1 MALALHVIVL
11 AAGEGKRLRS
21 RCPKVLTPLWGRPS
35 LSYPLDAAAALSPE
49 RTVVV
54 GGVRLDEVREAL
66 ADRADP
72 AAPNELIFAH
82 QAEPLGTGHAVLAG
96 REALAGAEGA
106 LLVLYGDGPLV
117 TPELLKALV
126 DEHASNDAPL
136 TILTVDLDDPTGYG
150 RILRGSD
157 DQVLGIVEE
166 NDCSDDQRL
175 LTEVNAGL
183 WILDIHP
190 GLERLAG
197 VTTDNSQ
204 GEIYLTDLAGLT
216 VAAGDKVA
224 TLNWPAPEDVLGFND
239 QSDLA
244 EVRGLLRQ
252 RILEQHLAAGVE
264 IVDPETTYIDADV
277 TIEPGARILP
287 CTMIEGRVSIASGC
301 DVGPFAHLR
310 QGTVL
315 EAGAKVGNFTETKN
329 SRLGPGCKAGHLTY
343 LGDAEVGAS
352 TNIGAGTITANYD
365 GEHKHKTLIGESAFV
380 GSGTVLVAPVAV
392 GDGAMTGAGAVVT
405 KGQVIEP
412 GSVWVGVPAREVK
425 SSTRESASNERGM
438 LDS

>member
-54 GGVRLDEVREAL
+54 GGVRLAEVREAL
-66 ADRADP
+66 ADRADS
-72 AAPNELIFAH
+72 NELIFAH

-117 TPELLKALV
+117 TTELLTALV

-150 RILRGSD
+150 RILRGDD
-157 DQVLGIVEE
+157 DQVTGIVEE
-166 NDCSDDQRL
+166 NDCSDAQRL

-183 WILDIHP
+183 WILDINP

-197 VTTDNSQ
+197 VTTDNTQ
-204 GEIYLTDLAGLT
+204 GEIYLTDLAALT

-287 CTMIEGRVSIASGC
+287 CTMIEGRVSIATGC

-343 LGDAEVGAS
+343 LGDAEVGAG

-380 GSGTVLVAPVAV
+380 GSGTVLVAPVEM
-392 GDGAMTGAGAVVT
+392 GDRAMTGAGAVVT

-412 GSVWVGVPAREVK
+412 GAVWVGVPARQVK
-425 SSTRESASNERGM
+425 SSTKESASNERGM